1 MLMNI
6 LQFLGGLVLLLVGGR
21 LLVSASI
28 DTARRLNISPLIVGL
43 TLVAWGTSAPELAL
57 NVISAIKGRSELAVG
72 NVVGANICN
81 MALVL
86 GFSALLRPLL
96 VEARLIRVELW
107 VNAVLLTGVALAGI
121 IFGFT
126 TFVGVVLL
134 LVFAVYSAG
143 TIFAALSQSRR
154 ERPGGVYATAA
165 ELAAERQ
172 AHKQAQAEMMDPG
185 HTNPDHP
192 AAPMSWLL
200 IAACFV
206 GGLTLLSIGGSL
218 ASDGASGLAIG
229 MGIPAAVVGVTVV
242 SIGTTLPELVTSIL
256 AVRRGQTD
264 LAMGNAVGSCLFN
277 AGAILGLSTVLAQP
291 PFLPAMTV
299 PLIIMG
305 GLGALLIPISRTF
318 GRTVSRAE
326 GALLLAIYVGFLVW
340 MGISVR

>member
-1 MLMNI
+1 M
-6 LQFLGGLVLLLVGGR
+6 
-21 LLVSASI
+21 
-28 DTARRLNISPLIVGL
+28 
-43 TLVAWGTSAPELAL
+43 
-57 NVISAIKGRSELAVG
+57 
-72 NVVGANICN
+72 
-81 MALVL
+81 
-86 GFSALLRPLL
+86 
-96 VEARLIRVELW
+96 
-107 VNAVLLTGVALAGI
+107 
-121 IFGFT
+121 
-126 TFVGVVLL
+126 VLL

-277 AGAILGLSTVLAQP
+277 AGAILGLSTVLAPP

-326 GALLLAIYVGFLVW
+326 GALLLAIYAGFLIW